1 MYCQAIN
8 NKKKPCKYHLTKG
21 STDKFCYFH
30 KIRVIHKQNMIDR
43 QLIDKQFNDNRAEI
57 QIPISINGIDKKNE
71 KDEIIIDLVKI
82 LNRFSNLL

>member
-1 MYCQAIN
+1 
-8 NKKKPCKYHLTKG
+8 
-21 STDKFCYFH
+21 
-30 KIRVIHKQNMIDR
+30 MIDR